1 MLYVGL
7 DVHYR
12 TTTCCILAEDG
23 RPVKTKTFKGPWK
36 KAVAHLQSLK
46 DDLAVC
52 FEASVGYGPLYEALL
67 GFCKRVEV
75 AHPGNLRLIFRSK
88 RKNDRVDAQKIA
100 KLLYLDEVPAVHV
113 PDQDVRAWR
122 ELIEFRRRS
131 VDKRTKVK
139 NQLRCLLRAYALHVP
154 KDMGLWTRI
163 GLAWLNELELPT
175 TTARVKRRLLLD
187 ELGHLE
193 KQIKELTGELDRL
206 AADHPGVALLMTI
219 PGVGPRTAETFIAY
233 VDRPERFARVNRV
246 PSYFGLVPGQD
257 ASAGVN
263 RLGHITKQG
272 PSTARKLLVEA
283 SWQMIRHDPATGAFF
298 DRLVAGKK
306 ERRKTAL
313 VAVAHR
319 LVRIMHAMLRTGE
332 VYQPTSPEVIP
343 PEVIPPEVLAPP
355 EVDPPEVDSQ
365 ATMGPNDTE
374 QSAIQEGMN

>member
-12 TTTCCILAEDG
+12 TTTCCILGEDG
-23 RPVKTKTFKGPWK
+23 RAVKTKTLKGPWRK
-36 KAVAHLQSLK
+36 TVDYLRSLK

-52 FEASVGYGPLYEALL
+52 FEASVGYGPLYEALA
-67 GFCKRVEV
+67 GFCKTVQV

-113 PDQDVRAWR
+113 PDQDARSWR

-131 VDKRTKVK
+131 IDKRTKVK
-139 NQLRCLLRAYALHVP
+139 NQLRCLLRAYAIHPP
-154 KDMGLWTRI
+154 KGFGLWTKA
-163 GLAWLNELELPT
+163 GLAWLEQVELPT
-175 TTARVKRRLLLD
+175 TTAQLKREMLLD
-187 ELGHLE
+187 ELTHLQ
-193 KQIKELTGELDRL
+193 KQIMRVTGELDRI
-206 AADHPGVALLMTI
+206 AAGHPGVALLMTV
-219 PGVGPRTAETFIAY
+219 PGVGPRTAEAFIAY

-246 PSYFGLVPGQD
+246 PAYFGIVPSQD

-272 PSTARKLLVEA
+272 PATARKLLVEA
-283 SWQMIRHDPATGAFF
+283 SWQMIRHDPATRAVF
-298 DRLVAGKK
+298 DRLVAGKP

-319 LVRIMHAMLRTGE
+319 LVRVMHAMLKTGE
-332 VYQPTSPEVIP
+332 VYRPAE
-343 PEVIPPEVLAPP
+343 AR
-355 EVDPPEVDSQ
+355 
-365 ATMGPNDTE
+365 AR
-374 QSAIQEGMN
+374 

>member
-36 KAVAHLQSLK
+36 KTVAYLQSLK
-46 DDLAVC
+46 EELAVC
-52 FEASVGYGPLYEALL
+52 FEASVGYGPLYEALT
-67 GFCKRVEV
+67 GFCKRVQV

-113 PDQDVRAWR
+113 PDQDARAWR

-131 VDKRTKVK
+131 INKRTKVK
-139 NQLRCLLRAYALHVP
+139 NQLRCLLRANALHVP
-154 KDMGLWTRI
+154 SKLGLWTKK
-163 GLAWLNELELPT
+163 GLAWLDELELPT
-175 TTARVKRRLLLD
+175 ATAQVKRRMLLD
-187 ELGHLE
+187 ELSHLE
-193 KQIKELTGELDRL
+193 KQVKALTKELDRI

-219 PGVGPRTAETFIAY
+219 PGVGPRTAEAFVAY
-233 VDRPERFARVNRV
+233 VDQPERFAKVNRV
-246 PSYFGLVPGQD
+246 PAYFGLVPGQD

-272 PSTARKLLVEA
+272 PATARMLLVEA
-283 SWQMIRHDPATGAFF
+283 SWQMIRHDPATAAYF

-306 ERRKTAL
+306 ERRKIAL

-319 LVRIMHAMLRTGE
+319 MIRIMHAMLRTGE
-332 VYQPTSPEVIP
+332 VYRPTP
-343 PEVIPPEVLAPP
+343 P
-355 EVDPPEVDSQ
+355 Q
-365 ATMGPNDTE
+365 AEAAAQDKEP
-374 QSAIQEGMN
+374 MN